1 MDVEEKLRIVERG
14 VLEVVTKE
22 ELKNLL
28 EEKERPRAY
37 VGYEPSGKI
46 HLGHMISVTKLIELQ
61 NLGFDIVVLL
71 ADLHAF
77 LNSKGSLE
85 EIKETAE
92 YNKHCF
98 IGLGLDEKKTKFV
111 YGSEFQLEKDYTL
124 NLHRL
129 ALETT
134 IRRAR
139 RSMDIVSREE
149 EDPKV
154 ARVIYPLMQALDIAM
169 LGIDVAI
176 GGMDQRKIHM
186 LARDNLPKIGF
197 KAPICIHLPI
207 IHGLDGSEKMSSS
220 KGNFIAIDDDEET
233 IRKKI
238 KKAYCP
244 FGVVENNP
252 IIEIYEHIVFPRYE
266 KIVVKRPEK
275 YGGDVEFKSIEELK
289 RSFEN
294 KEIHP
299 QDLKDSLSD
308 YLIKILSGAR
318 EYLASKGYV

>member
-1 MDVEEKLRIVERG
+1 MDIEEKLKVIERG
-14 VLEVVTKE
+14 ALEVVTKD
-22 ELKNLL
+22 ELRRLL
-28 EEKERPRAY
+28 EEKNSPRTY

-61 NLGFDIVVLL
+61 NIGFDVVVLL

-85 EIKETAE
+85 EIRKTAE

-98 IGLGLDEKKTKFV
+98 IALGLDEKKTKFV
-111 YGSEFQLEKDYTL
+111 FGSEFQLDKEYTL
-124 NLHRL
+124 NLHKL

-169 LGIDVAI
+169 LNVDVAI

-220 KGNFIAIDDDEET
+220 KGNFIAVDDDEKT
-233 IRKKI
+233 IRTKI
-238 KKAYCP
+238 RKAYCP
-244 FGVVENNP
+244 MGVVENNP
-252 IIEIYEHIVFPRYE
+252 IIEIYEHIVFPRFE
-266 KIVVKRPEK
+266 RIVIKRPEK
-275 YGGDVEFKSIEELK
+275 YGGDVEFNSIDELK
-289 RSFEN
+289 KQFEN

-299 QDLKDSLSD
+299 QDLKDSLAD
-308 YLIKILSGAR
+308 YLVEILSKAR
-318 EYLASKGYV
+318 EYLASKGY

>member
-1 MDVEEKLRIVERG
+1 MDIEEKLKVIERG
-14 VLEVVTKE
+14 ALEVVTKD
-22 ELKNLL
+22 ELRRLL
-28 EEKERPRAY
+28 EGKNSPRTY

-61 NLGFDIVVLL
+61 NIGFDVVVLL

-85 EIKETAE
+85 EIRKTAE

-98 IGLGLDEKKTKFV
+98 IALGLDEKKTKFV
-111 YGSEFQLEKDYTL
+111 FGSEFQLDKEYTL
-124 NLHRL
+124 NLHKL

-139 RSMDIVSREE
+139 RSMDVVSREE

-169 LGIDVAI
+169 LNVDVAI

-220 KGNFIAIDDDEET
+220 KGNFIAVDDDEKT
-233 IRKKI
+233 IRTKI
-238 KKAYCP
+238 RKAYCP
-244 FGVVENNP
+244 MGVVENNP
-252 IIEIYEHIVFPRYE
+252 IIEIYEHIVFPRFE
-266 KIVVKRPEK
+266 RIVIKRPEK
-275 YGGDVEFKSIEELK
+275 YGGDVEFNSIDELK
-289 RSFEN
+289 KQFEN

-299 QDLKDSLSD
+299 QDLKDSLAD
-308 YLIKILSGAR
+308 YLVEILSKAR
-318 EYLASKGYV
+318 EYLASKGY